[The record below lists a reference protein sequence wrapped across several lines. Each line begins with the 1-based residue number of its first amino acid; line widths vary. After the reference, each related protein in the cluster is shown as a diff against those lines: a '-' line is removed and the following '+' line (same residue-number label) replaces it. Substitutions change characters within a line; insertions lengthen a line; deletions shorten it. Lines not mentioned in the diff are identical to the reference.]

1 MLEQQGEEERV
12 VLIKCL
18 ITVNRKDAL
27 VVYFQKI
34 KQKMSADIG
43 KGKADFMQ
51 IKSSTKARI

>member
-1 MLEQQGEEERV
+1 